1 VTKVQS
7 IVVTF
12 ETVERVPDGVQ
23 VTDWLFGSVIAQET
37 APVGWTA
44 LTTPTIVDVRV
55 VVPPGVGF
63 AELVTEIVGVWRRS
77 VAVNAL
83 LETAE

>member
-1 VTKVQS
+1 M
-7 IVVTF
+7 VVTF
-12 ETVERVPDGVQ
+12 ETVERVPDGVH

-37 APVGWTA
+37 APVGCTA
-44 LTTPTIVDVRV
+44 LTTPTIVEVRV